1 MANYAIPME
10 RRLIVVAGRAAMAK
24 NIFEKLL
31 SIHGRQALDT
41 PCASEKPELMK
52 SKSMCRCHGRA
63 HFKCRRTGRRSKL
76 SQIRVAIE
84 AFQVE

>member
-52 SKSMCRCHGRA
+52 IEIDVPMP
-63 HFKCRRTGRRSKL
+63 RS
-76 SQIRVAIE
+76 S
-84 AFQVE
+84 AFQMPQDRAAE